1 MCFTGVI
8 LNPYRRPIHDGV
20 VGRLLEEMEWNPEG
34 FYVYSLDPRVYVR
47 TLDYERFR
55 PTLSQVL
62 GSNPPAVHFHF
73 RLATVGKV
81 AVYNVH
87 GWDIGGHLV
96 THNGIVGAYSYEDE
110 SGYSDTLR
118 LVAQKRFR
126 EFLLGKRWKN
136 LYEYLSEKDFESV
149 MFIVSRD
156 FNEVYAISRRRSI
169 RYYRLNYVTYATS
182 KELLTGSMLRKA
194 RVEVYA
200 NGVFQ
205 VTYDRVLRVVYT
217 GEE

>member
-8 LNPYRRPIHDGV
+8 LNPYRRPIHDEV
-20 VGRLLEEMEWNPEG
+20 VGRLLEEMERNPEG
-34 FYVYSLDPRVYVR
+34 FYVYSLDPRVYIR

-136 LYEYLSEKDFESV
+136 LYEYLSEKDFEGV

-156 FNEVYAISRRRSI
+156 FNEVYAISRERSI
-169 RYYRLNYVTYATS
+169 RYYRLNNVTYATS
-182 KELLTGSMLRKA
+182 KELLTGSTLRKA
-194 RVEVYA
+194 RVEAYA

-205 VTYDRVLRVVYT
+205 VTYDRVLGVVYT

>member
-1 MCFTGVI
+1 LCFTGVI

-34 FYVYSLDPRVYVR
+34 FYVYSLDPRVYIR

-87 GWDIGGHLV
+87 GWDVGGHLV
-96 THNGIVGAYSYEDE
+96 THSGIVGAYSYEDE

-136 LYEYLSEKDFESV
+136 LYEYLSNKDFKGV

-156 FNEVYAISRRRSI
+156 FNEVYAISHGRSI
-169 RYYRLNYVTYATS
+169 RYCRLNYVTYATS
-182 KELLTGSMLRKA
+182 KELLTGSTLRKA
-194 RVEVYA
+194 RSGA
-200 NGVFQ
+200 HTNSVFK
-205 VTYDRVLRVVYT
+205 VTYDGVIRLV
-217 GEE
+217 

>member
-34 FYVYSLDPRVYVR
+34 FYVYSLDPRVYIR
-47 TLDYERFR
+47 TLDYEMFR

-62 GSNPPAVHFHF
+62 GSNPPAIHFHF

-81 AVYNVH
+81 AVYNAH

-118 LVAQKRFR
+118 LVAQKKFR
-126 EFLLGKRWKN
+126 ELLLGKRWKN
-136 LYEYLSEKDFESV
+136 LYEYLSEKDFKGV

-156 FNEVYAISRRRSI
+156 FNEVYAISRGRSI
-169 RYYRLNYVTYATS
+169 RYYRLNNVTYATS
-182 KELLTGSMLRKA
+182 KELLTGSTLRKA
-194 RVEVYA
+194 RVEAYA

-205 VTYDRVLRVVYT
+205 VTYDRVLRVV
-217 GEE
+217 

>member
-8 LNPYRRPIHDGV
+8 LNPYRRPIHDEV

-34 FYVYSLDPRVYVR
+34 FYVYSLDPRVYIR

-96 THNGIVGAYSYEDE
+96 THNGIVEAYSYEDE

-126 EFLLGKRWKN
+126 EFLLGKRWEN
-136 LYEYLSEKDFESV
+136 LYEYLSKKDFEGV

-156 FNEVYAISRRRSI
+156 FNEVYAISRGRSI
-169 RYYRLNYVTYATS
+169 RYYRLNNVTYVTS
-182 KELLTGSMLRKA
+182 RELLAGSMLRKA
-194 RVEVYA
+194 RVEAYA

-205 VTYDRVLRVVYT
+205 VTYDRVLVVYT

>member
-8 LNPYRRPIHDGV
+8 LNPYRRPIHDEV

-34 FYVYSLDPRVYVR
+34 FYAYSLDPRVYIR
-47 TLDYERFR
+47 TLDYERFKS
-55 PTLSQVL
+55 TLNLVL
-62 GSNPPAVHFHF
+62 SSNPPAVHFHF

-87 GWDIGGHLV
+87 GWDVGGHLV

-110 SGYSDTLR
+110 RGYSDTLR
-118 LVAQKRFR
+118 LVAQKKFR
-126 EFLLGKRWKN
+126 ELLLGRRWKD
-136 LYEYLSEKDFESV
+136 LYKYLSGRDFRGV

-156 FNEVYAISRRRSI
+156 FNEVYAISRGRSI
-169 RYYRLNYVTYATS
+169 RYYRLNNVTYATS
-182 KELLTGSMLRKA
+182 EELLAGSMLRKA
-194 RVEVYA
+194 RVEAYA

-205 VTYDRVLRVVYT
+205 VTYDRVLGVVYT

>member
-8 LNPYRRPIHDGV
+8 LNPYRRPIHDEV

-34 FYVYSLDPRVYVR
+34 FYVYSLDPRVYIR

-73 RLATVGKV
+73 RLATVGRV

-96 THNGIVGAYSYEDE
+96 THNGIVEAYSYEDE

-126 EFLLGKRWKN
+126 ELLLGKRWKN
-136 LYEYLSEKDFESV
+136 LYEYLSEKDFKGV

-156 FNEVYAISRRRSI
+156 FNEVYAISRGRSI
-169 RYYRLNYVTYATS
+169 RYYRLNNVTYATS

-194 RVEVYA
+194 RVEAYA

-205 VTYDRVLRVVYT
+205 VTYKGVVK
-217 GEE
+217 